1 MKPIYLI
8 ALLALGSV
16 SCVDDYPKLQILQST
31 PPEPDCSIPDNRQL
45 LSGSLNLALAGNYTM
60 GLIITSNVV
69 ETPVA
74 VGEPVTDPD
83 GNAIYVTEL
92 DLSYRTDPEL
102 NIPSAT
108 LPIYGSFRA
117 AGDGA
122 MLLNI
127 FTSDALQALRAATG
141 GPNVVDALV
150 TLKVRGKMLDGTKVE
165 TNEVTYSVLVGNVPF
180 TCPAGKSVESPTQ
193 ACDQR
198 GQNGVLPACT

>member
-31 PPEPDCSIPDNRQL
+31 PPDSSCTIPDNRQL
-45 LSGSLNLALAGNYTM
+45 LNGSLNLALAGNYQM
-60 GLIITSNVV
+60 GLIVTSNVL
-69 ETPVA
+69 ETPIV
-74 VGEPVTDPD
+74 VGAPLTDPD

-92 DLSYRTDPEL
+92 DLSYRTEPEL

-108 LPIYGSFRA
+108 VPIHGTFRA
-117 AGDGA
+117 AGNGA

-127 FTSDALQALRAATG
+127 FTLDALQALRSATG
-141 GPNVVDALV
+141 GANFVETLV
-150 TLKVRGKMLDGTKVE
+150 TLKVRGKMLDGSKVE
-165 TNEVTYSVLVGNVPF
+165 TNTITYSVQVGNIPF
-180 TCPAGKSVESPTQ
+180 SCPPGKAVEPPTE

-198 GQNGVLPACT
+198 GQNGVLPACN